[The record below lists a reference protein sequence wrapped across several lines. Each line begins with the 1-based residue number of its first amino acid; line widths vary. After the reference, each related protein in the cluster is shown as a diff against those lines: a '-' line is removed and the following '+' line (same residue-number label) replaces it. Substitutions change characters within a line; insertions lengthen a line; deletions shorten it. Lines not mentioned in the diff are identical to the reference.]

1 MQPRR
6 WRSTE
11 ALRSRRS
18 ALVASGRAGE
28 ARAARWATSVQ
39 RAGTTVRLR
48 SRRAQRTQ
56 RRRLAARAALD
67 VRCAQLQRV
76 VHGGARVRGRAAR
89 APHRRAHGR
98 QADLRARGRAS
109 AARGSGKRPVAPAS
123 SAEPGRRQPLCP
135 AAGGCV
141 RLARLAVPCCALQAG
156 LASPL
161 GAVRQR

>member
-109 AARGSGKRPVAPAS
+109 AARVPVPRRAGQL
-123 SAEPGRRQPLCP
+123 AELGRRQPLCP
-135 AAGGCV
+135 AAGGCA

-156 LASPL
+156 LVSPL
-161 GAVRQR
+161 GAVRHR